1 METEKNRM
9 YSEIGIMPKVDII
22 QGIYSAMKMAKI
34 TKKSVQYK
42 RQNRS

>member
-1 METEKNRM
+1 
-9 YSEIGIMPKVDII
+9 VDII

-42 RQNRS
+42 RQNRSWNKSGYSYS